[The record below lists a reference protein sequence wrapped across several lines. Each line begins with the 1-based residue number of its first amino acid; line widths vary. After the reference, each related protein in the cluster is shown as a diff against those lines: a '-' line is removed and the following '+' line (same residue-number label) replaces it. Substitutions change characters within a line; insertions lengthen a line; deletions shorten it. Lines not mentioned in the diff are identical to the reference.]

1 MSVVPTELTS
11 GTLLKKAQ
19 PLFRH
24 PLQTSSFPLFES
36 ISPLFLTM
44 SGIPALNLNLP
55 IFNSSWHL
63 DQPQSIT
70 TNTISCLDQY
80 RVMKYTEVLHPCVCP
95 NRLSLTAFCVSD
107 VCPTDDI
114 KRSSHVAP
122 VNVNTEV
129 INAARQILRAQTHHV
144 NALES

>member
-1 MSVVPTELTS
+1 MSVVPTELTPW
-11 GTLLKKAQ
+11 TLLKKAQ

-24 PLQTSSFPLFES
+24 PLQTSSSPLFES
-36 ISPLFLTM
+36 IFPLFLTM
-44 SGIPALNLNLP
+44 SGIPALNL
-55 IFNSSWHL
+55 NSSWHL

-80 RVMKYTEVLHPCVCP
+80 HVVQYTEMLHPCVGS

-107 VCPTDDI
+107 VRPTDEI

-129 INAARQILRAQTHHV
+129 V
-144 NALES
+144 NAMLHVKYFVHRRIM